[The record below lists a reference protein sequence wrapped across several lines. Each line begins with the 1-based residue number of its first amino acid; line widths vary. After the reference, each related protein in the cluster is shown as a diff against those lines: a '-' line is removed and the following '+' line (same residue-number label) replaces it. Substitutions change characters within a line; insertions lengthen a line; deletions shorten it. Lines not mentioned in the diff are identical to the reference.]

1 MPECNLNSAE
11 GACLT
16 DRGVTVLTACRA
28 VLHMGTQPG
37 PAHAG
42 NLVEHHIGILLTHH
56 LQLARE
62 V

>member
-1 MPECNLNSAE
+1 M
-11 GACLT
+11 T